1 MALGGAARGTR
12 EGDCTLSNYT
22 QRWVPKRRP
31 KNPSSGK
38 KKTYLGMRR
47 EGPLD
52 ALIEH
57 ATEEHGWGEQRGMC
71 FTNLR
76 DCPTC
81 AEYYKEIKESEEWV

>member
-1 MALGGAARGTR
+1 
-12 EGDCTLSNYT
+12 
-22 QRWVPKRRP
+22 
-31 KNPSSGK
+31 
-38 KKTYLGMRR
+38 MRR